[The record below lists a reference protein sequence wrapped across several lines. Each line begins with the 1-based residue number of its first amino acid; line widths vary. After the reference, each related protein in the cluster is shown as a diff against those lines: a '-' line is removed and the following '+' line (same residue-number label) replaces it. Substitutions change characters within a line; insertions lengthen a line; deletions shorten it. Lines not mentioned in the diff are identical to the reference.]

1 MSATSEICM
10 HKFMPQ
16 ASDEY
21 ANTKAKRL
29 TGSFIS
35 RPNNNGHNLNLDRRK
50 YGRGHA
56 PEPLYAVYGPKYVG
70 NTQPPSP
77 S

>member
-35 RPNNNGHNLNLDRRK
+35 VQIIMDIISTWTGENMGGVMPLNHSMPFMVL
-50 YGRGHA
+50 
-56 PEPLYAVYGPKYVG
+56 
-70 NTQPPSP
+70 NT
-77 S
+77 